1 MSMFL
6 RLETASMLLG
16 SSSKDKVVTYV
27 PLSLVQKV
35 ESTDRGGSIVS
46 FADASGANA
55 RLVSEMSPDLLLA
68 ECLVNLGSS

>member
-27 PLSLVQKV
+27 PLNMVQKV
-35 ESTDRGGSIVS
+35 ESTDRGGSIIS
-46 FADASGANA
+46 FSDASGSNT
-55 RLVSEMSPDLLLA
+55 RLVSDMNPDLLFN
-68 ECLVNLGSS
+68 ECLINLGSS